1 MTFDFP
7 SLENILICPETRTA
21 LVQDGQRLVSV
32 DPNRRLSYPIVD
44 EIPMM
49 LIDEATELPEE
60 EWRQAMQNNGRDPG
74 TGEKT
79 SEGPVDQNRTD
90 ETES

>member
-7 SLENILICPETRTA
+7 SLENILICPETRTP

-32 DPNRRLSYPIVD
+32 DPIRRLSYPIVD

-49 LIDEATELPEE
+49 LIDEAIELPED
-60 EWRQAMQNNGRDPG
+60 EWRRVMQQNGRDPD

-79 SEGPVDQNRTD
+79 GEGSADEQRID